1 MTRSTVRRD
10 VRDALAEVEPHLPVP
25 WSIEELAERLGTHRG
40 RPIRLVAWT
49 FPADPDPDAPTG
61 LWVAT
66 EQADYV
72 FYDSDASPARREQII
87 GHELGHLLLGH
98 TPRLSEAL
106 DGLIEALA
114 PSVSP
119 ELARQV
125 LAMARTGYAE
135 ADEAAAELFGT
146 SLIRAAH
153 TKRGPADGGELGRLT
168 EALR

>member
-1 MTRSTVRRD
+1 MTRSTMRRD
-10 VRDALAEVEPHLPVP
+10 VRDALADVEPHLPVP
-25 WSIEELAERLGTHRG
+25 WSIEALTERLGTQRAK
-40 RPIRLVAWT
+40 PIRLVAWT
-49 FPADPDPDAPTG
+49 FPADPDVPTG

-66 EQADYV
+66 DQADYV
-72 FYDSDASPARREQII
+72 FYDAGASPARREQII

-135 ADEAAAELFGT
+135 AEEAAAELFGT
-146 SLIRAAH
+146 SLLRAAH
-153 TKRGPADGGELGRLT
+153 TKRGPAEGGELGRLT

>member
-1 MTRSTVRRD
+1 MTRSTMRRGVRE
-10 VRDALAEVEPHLPVP
+10 ALADVELYLPFP
-25 WSIEELAERLGTHRG
+25 WSIEELTERLGTQRAK
-40 RPIRLVAWT
+40 PIRLVAWA
-49 FPADPDPDAPTG
+49 FPAEPDAPTG

-66 EQADYV
+66 DQADYV

-98 TPRLSEAL
+98 TPRLSEAF

-114 PSVSP
+114 PSVSR

-153 TKRGPADGGELGRLT
+153 TKRRPADGGELGRLT

>member
-1 MTRSTVRRD
+1 MTRSTTRRD
-10 VRDALAEVEPHLPVP
+10 VREALADVEPHLPVP
-25 WSIEELAERLGTHRG
+25 WSIEELTERLGALRG
-40 RPIRLVAWT
+40 KPIRLVAWT
-49 FPADPDPDAPTG
+49 FPVEPEAPTG

-66 EQADYV
+66 DQADYV
-72 FYDSDASPARREQII
+72 FYGSDASPARREQII

-135 ADEAAAELFGT
+135 AEEAAAELFGT

>member
-1 MTRSTVRRD
+1 MTRSTMRRD
-10 VRDALAEVEPHLPVP
+10 VRDALADVEVLVPVP
-25 WSIEELAERLGTHRG
+25 WSVEELTERLGAHRG
-40 RPIRLVAWT
+40 KPIRLVAWT
-49 FPADPDPDAPTG
+49 FPAEPDAPTG

-66 EQADYV
+66 DQADYV
-72 FYDSDASPARREQII
+72 FYDDAASPARREQII

-153 TKRGPADGGELGRLT
+153 TKRGPAERGELGRLT
-168 EALR
+168 EALQ

>member
-1 MTRSTVRRD
+1 MTRSTMRRD
-10 VRDALAEVEPHLPVP
+10 VRDALADVEAYLPVP
-25 WSIEELAERLGTHRG
+25 WSIEELTEALGAHRARL
-40 RPIRLVAWT
+40 IRLLPWT
-49 FPADPDPDAPTG
+49 FPAAPEAPSG

-66 EQADYV
+66 DQADYV
-72 FYDSDASPARREQII
+72 FYDAEASPARREQII

-98 TPRLSEAL
+98 TPRLSEAF

-135 ADEAAAELFGT
+135 AEEAAAELFGT
-146 SLIRAAH
+146 SLLRAAH
-153 TKRGPADGGELGRLT
+153 TKRGPAEGGELGRLT